1 MIEKVVQTIT
11 KYQMLSRRDKV
22 IVGFSGGA
30 DSVAL
35 LHVLKELKPR
45 FEIELLQCT

>member
-11 KYQMLSRRDKV
+11 KYQMLSRRQGNC
-22 IVGFSGGA
+22 GFSGGA

-35 LHVLKELKPR
+35 Y
-45 FEIELLQCT
+45 TY